1 MFGLHQDQSG
11 PIPRGVWRQST
22 SALRYGCF
30 MMFHE
35 FPAMI
40 PRRQCLML
48 THGAHDF
55 LVVSP
60 QGVSRCLI
68 PRWMRQT
75 FIHWRHCISQ
85 QHREVPISIFVTIS
99 DPNWENQRDQKVK
112 LKSRSKWLSQT
123 YLGKDI
129 GVVAIWW
136 RPRQTWSR
144 RRHTVR
150 LLQCMDSLS
159 WNLMKC
165 RVGRFVHRN
174 LVSQRTAANA
184 LRLTLPWRVGAT
196 WRSQK
201 RFKSSSL
208 DRLLIRLRNM
218 KCREQHSKA

>member
-165 RVGRFVHRN
+165 RVGQNLFTETWSLKGQQQTHSAWRCHGGWEQLGVHKN
-174 LVSQRTAANA
+174 
-184 LRLTLPWRVGAT
+184 
-196 WRSQK
+196 
-201 RFKSSSL
+201 
-208 DRLLIRLRNM
+208 D
-218 KCREQHSKA
+218 SKAPVLIDFWFV

>member
-35 FPAMI
+35 CPAMI

-55 LVVSP
+55 LVVSL

-75 FIHWRHCISQ
+75 FIHWRHCILQ
-85 QHREVPISIFVTIS
+85 QHREVPISIFVTIP

-112 LKSRSKWLSQT
+112 LKSL
-123 YLGKDI
+123 KDHKTKQ
-129 GVVAIWW
+129 V
-136 RPRQTWSR
+136 TF
-144 RRHTVR
+144 T
-150 LLQCMDSLS
+150 D
-159 WNLMKC
+159 
-165 RVGRFVHRN
+165 
-174 LVSQRTAANA
+174 
-184 LRLTLPWRVGAT
+184 LPWQGYRCCRYLVKAQADVK
-196 WRSQK
+196 QK
-201 RFKSSSL
+201 ASHCASFAVHGL
-208 DRLLIRLRNM
+208 VVM
-218 KCREQHSKA
+218 KFNEM